1 MGLFNRGNKETDEER
16 FERHK
21 REIIDANYLISI
33 ELATGT
39 HGADEVVAGA
49 MMGETGK
56 LIAMSKYGNTIWS
69 STTIQL
75 MNEGFQVHYN
85 GAVIYYENIIG
96 FDRGKHGWSGMEFV
110 IHTTHGDWWFR
121 QERVFAEAVMAV
133 INALKDYYLSK
144 SEEAKIE
151 AEKLAEKEKAESVA
165 DRLIH
170 LGEMH
175 ERGLLSDEEFD
186 SMKQSLLGKNDENM
200 IDSDED
206 SSDDNLKDERNPIK
220 FCTGCGAEILEG
232 SNFCIECGKSVK

>member
-1 MGLFNRGNKETDEER
+1 MGLFNRGNNETDEER

-21 REIIDANYLISI
+21 QEIIDANYFISI

-56 LIAMSKYGNTIWS
+56 FIAMSKYGDTIWT

-85 GAVIYYENIIG
+85 GAMVYYETIIG
-96 FDRGKHGWSGMEFV
+96 FDRGKNGWKGMEFV
-110 IHTTHGDWWFR
+110 IHTTYGDWWFR

-133 INALKDYYLSK
+133 INALKEYYISK
-144 SEEAKIE
+144 SEEARIE
-151 AEKLAEKEKAESVA
+151 EEKVAKREKAASDV
-165 DRLIH
+165 DRLIQ

-175 ERGLLSDEEFD
+175 ERGLLSDEEFN
-186 SMKQSLLGKNDENM
+186 SMKQELLQKDEDMVACDENS
-200 IDSDED
+200 SDEEN
-206 SSDDNLKDERNPIK
+206 SVM
-220 FCTGCGAEILEG
+220 FCAGCGAEILED
-232 SNFCIECGKSVK
+232 SNFCTECGKSVK